1 VPQRPWQGDKS
12 LLEKEGLI
20 QECLKDQQAYK
31 LLALEISHNILLEEK
46 TIAVLIWRGED
57 FNLRIKNYLIL
68 NFVFTDGTQK
78 G

>member
-1 VPQRPWQGDKS
+1 M
-12 LLEKEGLI
+12 
-20 QECLKDQQAYK
+20 
-31 LLALEISHNILLEEK
+31 ALEVSRNILLEEK

-68 NFVFTDGTQK
+68 RFVFTDGTQK